1 MQKILN
7 TDKSH
12 YRQKAKSMNMAT
24 LKPIRATND
33 PERQQIVLMDKG
45 HKRTVKK
52 NNQLRRF
59 MLSVTDMF
67 NRFVWLRTLTSKSSK
82 VVAKKLEGT

>member
-24 LKPIRATND
+24 LKPITATND

-45 HKRTVKK
+45 HKGTVKK
-52 NNQLRRF
+52 NNQ
-59 MLSVTDMF
+59 
-67 NRFVWLRTLTSKSSK
+67 
-82 VVAKKLEGT
+82 

>member
-7 TDKSH
+7 TDKSN

-45 HKRTVKK
+45 HKGTVKK
-52 NNQLRRF
+52 NNQ
-59 MLSVTDMF
+59 
-67 NRFVWLRTLTSKSSK
+67 
-82 VVAKKLEGT
+82 

>member
-45 HKRTVKK
+45 HKGTVKK
-52 NNQLRRF
+52 NNQWYRF
-59 MLSVTDMF
+59 MLTVIDMF

>member
-1 MQKILN
+1 
-7 TDKSH
+7 
-12 YRQKAKSMNMAT
+12 
-24 LKPIRATND
+24 
-33 PERQQIVLMDKG
+33 MDKG

-52 NNQLRRF
+52 NNQLCRF
-59 MLSVTDMF
+59 MLTVTDMF

>member
-33 PERQQIVLMDKG
+33 PERQQIVSMDKG

-52 NNQLRRF
+52 NNQLCRF
-59 MLSVTDMF
+59 MLTVIDMF

>member
-1 MQKILN
+1 
-7 TDKSH
+7 
-12 YRQKAKSMNMAT
+12 MNMAT

-52 NNQLRRF
+52 NNQSCRF
-59 MLSVTDMF
+59 MLTVTDMF

-82 VVAKKLEGT
+82 VVGKKLEGT

>member
-52 NNQLRRF
+52 NNQSCRF
-59 MLSVTDMF
+59 MLTVTDMF

>member
-12 YRQKAKSMNMAT
+12 YRRKAKSMNMAT
-24 LKPIRATND
+24 LKPSRATDD

-45 HKRTVKK
+45 HKGTVKK
-52 NNQLRRF
+52 NNQLYRF
-59 MLSVTDMF
+59 MLTVIDMF

-82 VVAKKLEGT
+82 VVAKKLEDT

>member
-1 MQKILN
+1 
-7 TDKSH
+7 
-12 YRQKAKSMNMAT
+12 MNMAT

>member
-12 YRQKAKSMNMAT
+12 YCQKAKSMNMAT

-52 NNQLRRF
+52 NNQLCRF
-59 MLSVTDMF
+59 MLTVTGMF

>member
-33 PERQQIVLMDKG
+33 PERQQIVLMDKD

-52 NNQLRRF
+52 NNQLCRF
-59 MLSVTDMF
+59 MLTVTDMF

>member
-12 YRQKAKSMNMAT
+12 YGQKAKSMNMAT
-24 LKPIRATND
+24 LKPIRAIND

-52 NNQLRRF
+52 NNQLCRF
-59 MLSVTDMF
+59 MLTVTDMF

>member
-1 MQKILN
+1 MQKTLN

-12 YRQKAKSMNMAT
+12 YCQKAKSMNMAT

-52 NNQLRRF
+52 NNQLCRF
-59 MLSVTDMF
+59 MLTVTDMF